1 MGADGWRRKLK
12 EEGNRIVR
20 WLLWDSNHTCAPQ
33 SRITLC
39 PCFRWNEELGLIRQ
53 NYPLVHRGSHCHQNP
68 IFSQGAAANGNPA
81 RSHIGSQG
89 ATESPGGSDVRGT
102 QIAPSTIFP
111 CTWYPVPCT
120 IFPSPFASNQ
130 TQESPALVSTFSHQP
145 LPHFCLE
152 TLSHPLYSTRQG
164 ERCTWSMCHIVQAF
178 LQNIFNS
185 KFGYSLNLSD
195 QFIWDNASFQFYDF
209 KSWSDKSFFS
219 FKTNIW

>member
-1 MGADGWRRKLK
+1 M
-12 EEGNRIVR
+12 
-20 WLLWDSNHTCAPQ
+20 
-33 SRITLC
+33 
-39 PCFRWNEELGLIRQ
+39 IRQ

-164 ERCTWSMCHIVQAF
+164 ERCHIVQAF
-178 LQNIFNS
+178 LQNVFGPSKSDCNS
-185 KFGYSLNLSD
+185 KFGYSPNLTD
-195 QFIWDNASFQFYDF
+195 QFIHSFNASFQLYDF
-209 KSWSDKSFFS
+209 KS
-219 FKTNIW
+219 